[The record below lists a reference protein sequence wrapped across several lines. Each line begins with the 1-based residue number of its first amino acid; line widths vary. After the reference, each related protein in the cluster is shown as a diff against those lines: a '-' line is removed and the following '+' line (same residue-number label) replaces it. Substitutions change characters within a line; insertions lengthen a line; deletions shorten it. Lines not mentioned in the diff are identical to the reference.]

1 VSQTRRPAGIVLVL
15 LADWLGSLAAAEPG
29 PCAGSERTV
38 AMATKALDRGDS
50 AKAGPLLE
58 GLATSHADC
67 AGVIIGLARL
77 RAAKG
82 DPAEAERLF
91 DRAVALAPD
100 DAVVHAHAA
109 EFWLTRGR
117 PARADHLAALALSLN
132 PDCAEALVVQ
142 GRILSQRG
150 PPDAAREALEKAV
163 RLQPESA
170 EAHYQLGAWLYRRLL
185 HAEAAEHFEKAA
197 ALRPSDAR
205 ALGHLALSVERLG
218 EAERA
223 DVAYRDALKVNDG
236 AFRDPFL
243 DYYYG
248 RFLLKQGRLEESSR
262 HLDRAVSLHPDERSV
277 YYERAKLKLELQEYE
292 AARQD
297 AERARGLRDP
307 GGTVIDLQVYYLLA
321 TVYAR
326 LGDND
331 QARKYAEL
339 SRTTPIPDQ
348 AADRPR

>member
-1 VSQTRRPAGIVLVL
+1 VSRTRRPVGIVLVL
-15 LADWLGSLAAAEPG
+15 LADWHGTVAAAESG
-29 PCAGSERTV
+29 PCAGSESTL
-38 AMATKALDRGDS
+38 ATATKALDSGDS
-50 AKAGPLLE
+50 AQAGPLLE
-58 GLATSHADC
+58 ALATTHANC
-67 AGVIIGLARL
+67 AAVILGQARL

-109 EFWLTRGR
+109 EFWLARGR

-132 PDCAEALVVQ
+132 AACAEALVVQ

-150 PPDAAREALEKAV
+150 QTDAAREALEKAV
-163 RLQPESA
+163 GLQPESA
-170 EAHYQLGAWLYRRLL
+170 EAHYQLGVWLYRRLL

-197 ALRPSDAR
+197 ALRPTDAR
-205 ALGHLALSVERLG
+205 ARGHLALSVERLG

-223 DVAYRDALKVNDG
+223 ELAYRGALKVNEG

-248 RFLLKQGRLEESSR
+248 RFLLKRGRLEEGGR
-262 HLDRAVSLHPDERSV
+262 HLDRAVALHPDERCV
-277 YYERAKLKLELQEYE
+277 YYERAKLRIELREYQ
-292 AARQD
+292 AARED

-307 GGTVIDLQVYYLLA
+307 GGTVIEHQC
-321 TVYAR
+321 
-326 LGDND
+326 
-331 QARKYAEL
+331 
-339 SRTTPIPDQ
+339 
-348 AADRPR
+348 

>member
-1 VSQTRRPAGIVLVL
+1 ML
-15 LADWLGSLAAAEPG
+15 LTDWLGCFAAAETG

-38 AMATKALDRGDS
+38 AMATKALDSGDS

-58 GLATSHADC
+58 RLATSHADC
-67 AGVIIGLARL
+67 AGVILGLARL

-91 DRAVALAPD
+91 DRAVALAPH
-100 DAVVHAHAA
+100 DAVAHAQAA
-109 EFWLTRGR
+109 EFWLSRGR

-132 PDCAEALVVQ
+132 EACAEALVVQ

-150 PPDAAREALEKAV
+150 QSDAARGALEKAV
-163 RLQPESA
+163 GLQPENA
-170 EAHYQLGAWLYRRLL
+170 EAHYQLGVWLYRRLL
-185 HAEAAEHFEKAA
+185 HAEAAEHFERVA
-197 ALRPSDAR
+197 ALRPTDAR

-223 DVAYRDALKVNDG
+223 DLAYRAALKVNNG
-236 AFRDPFL
+236 PFRDPFL

-248 RFLLKQGRLEESSR
+248 RFLLKQGRLEESRR
-262 HLDRAVSLHPDERSV
+262 HLDRAVSLHPGERSV
-277 YYERAKLKLELQEYE
+277 YYERAKLKLELREYQ
-292 AARQD
+292 AAGED

-326 LGDND
+326 LGQDD
-331 QARKYAEL
+331 LARRYAEL

>member
-1 VSQTRRPAGIVLVL
+1 MSRTRRPVGIVLVL
-15 LADWLGSLAAAEPG
+15 LTEWLACFASAESG
-29 PCAGSERTV
+29 PCAGSERNV
-38 AMATKALDRGDS
+38 AMATKALDSGDS
-50 AKAGPLLE
+50 GRAGSLLE
-58 GLATSHADC
+58 ALATSHADC
-67 AGVIIGLARL
+67 GRVILGLARL
-77 RAAKG
+77 RAATG
-82 DPAEAERLF
+82 DSAEAERLF
-91 DRAVALAPD
+91 DRAVALAPH
-100 DAVVHAHAA
+100 DAVAHAHAA
-109 EFWLTRGR
+109 EFWLSRGR

-132 PDCAEALVVQ
+132 AACAEALVVQ
-142 GRILSQRG
+142 GRILGQRG
-150 PPDAAREALEKAV
+150 QTDAARGALEKAV
-163 RLQPESA
+163 GLQPESA
-170 EAHYQLGAWLYRRLL
+170 EAHYQLGVWLYRRLL

-197 ALRPSDAR
+197 ALRPTDAR
-205 ALGHLALSVERLG
+205 ARGHLALSVERLG

-223 DVAYRDALKVNDG
+223 DLAYRGALKVNDG

-248 RFLLKQGRLEESSR
+248 RFLLKQGRLEESGR

-277 YYERAKLKLELQEYE
+277 YYERAKLKLEVREYE

-326 LGDND
+326 LGDKD
-331 QARKYAEL
+331 QAQKYAEL